1 MKNHLQLVKCNI
13 ANIVTNNHNK
23 KLVVPIYQI
32 NNGKRIQNSTIGSNR
47 NY

>member
-1 MKNHLQLVKCNI
+1 MKNHLQIVKYTL
-13 ANIVTNNHNK
+13 ASIVTNNHNK

-32 NNGKRIQNSTIGSNR
+32 SNGKRIQNFIIGSKT